1 MYATAYPFLAM
12 KETREEIIDLRYKVA
27 ALIRKA
33 QCRAVNC
40 SILDGLDDIE
50 KRLADL
56 DDEMTEI
63 IGD

>member
-1 MYATAYPFLAM
+1 M
-12 KETREEIIDLRYKVA
+12 KETREEIIDLRYQVA